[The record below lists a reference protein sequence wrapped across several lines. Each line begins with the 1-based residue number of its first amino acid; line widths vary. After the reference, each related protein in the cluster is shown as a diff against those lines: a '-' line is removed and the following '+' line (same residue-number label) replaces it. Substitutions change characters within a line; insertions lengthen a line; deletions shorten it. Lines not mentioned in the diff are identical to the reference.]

1 MIFAPFA
8 NHNIIA
14 NYFKIVTKVS
24 GNYGTT
30 TYNNY
35 SSNIITA
42 LPEDTS
48 DLTVDQ
54 ETLVILQNSE
64 EQFTAHWDPQ
74 SLLPMVDP
82 SLFTVDLKLY
92 RLVNDGK
99 DWIPF
104 LNITSGHP
112 NSGIINFTMLS
123 SNQMGLNLY
132 PVALRISV
140 GEALPTGAQEMAL
153 QVPAIIRS
161 AHDRVS
167 QWFSSFFYYAIDSLN
182 FADECNAWY
191 RSVDEPPDIGEIL
204 LSRVPDC
211 CQTENRAAAPNSGF
225 VRDTH
230 EALVAF
236 FHPGAASCYRQA
248 TITR

>member
-1 MIFAPFA
+1 MQIT
-8 NHNIIA
+8 IA
-14 NYFKIVTKVS
+14 NYYKIVTKVS
-24 GNYGTT
+24 GNYGTAT
-30 TYNNY
+30 TIIANC

-48 DLTVDQ
+48 DITVDQ
-54 ETLVILQNSE
+54 KTLVILQNSK

-112 NSGIINFTMLS
+112 NSGIIDFTVLS
-123 SNQMGLNLY
+123 NNQMSLNLY

-140 GEALPTGAQEMAL
+140 GDALPTGAQEMAL
-153 QVPAIIRS
+153 QVSAIIKS
-161 AHDRVS
+161 AKDKVS

-182 FADECNAWY
+182 LADECIEWY
-191 RSVDEPPDIGEIL
+191 MSEPSNIGEML
-204 LSRVPDC
+204 LGRVPDC
-211 CQTENRAAAPNSGF
+211 CQTVDRAAAPNSGF

-230 EALVAF
+230 DALVAF

>member
-1 MIFAPFA
+1 M
-8 NHNIIA
+8 
-14 NYFKIVTKVS
+14 
-24 GNYGTT
+24 
-30 TYNNY
+30 
-35 SSNIITA
+35 
-42 LPEDTS
+42 
-48 DLTVDQ
+48 DQ
-54 ETLVILQNSE
+54 ETLVILQNSK

-82 SLFTVDLKLY
+82 SLFIVDLKLY

-112 NSGIINFTMLS
+112 NSGIIDFTVLS
-123 SNQMGLNLY
+123 SDQIGLNLY

-153 QVPAIIRS
+153 QVSAIIKS
-161 AHDRVS
+161 AQDKVS
-167 QWFSSFFYYAIDSLN
+167 QWFSSFFYYAIDSLDL
-182 FADECNAWY
+182 ADECNEWY
-191 RSVDEPPDIGEIL
+191 ISEPSNIGETL
-204 LSRVPDC
+204 LSQVPDC
-211 CQTENRAAAPNSGF
+211 CQTVDRAAAPNSGF

-230 EALVAF
+230 DALVAF